1 MNEDGNMNITADTAN
16 KASEL
21 RPDIDLNDPKLGL
34 KIAAERLSIVRD
46 RKSTRLNSSHSS

>member
-21 RPDIDLNDPKLGL
+21 RPDIDLNDPKIGR
-34 KIAAERLSIVRD
+34 AHV
-46 RKSTRLNSSHSS
+46 

>member
-1 MNEDGNMNITADTAN
+1 MNEDGNMNITADMAN

-34 KIAAERLSIVRD
+34 KIAAERLSIVR
-46 RKSTRLNSSHSS
+46 